1 MTIMNTTMSDYLD
14 PHNEELLQDFF
25 VEAESQVELLEA
37 NILVLEN
44 DTGNRDAI
52 DEIFRAAHTLKGAA
66 ATVQMTELA
75 EFTHAVEDALDEIRS
90 GHVSASGDLVD
101 ALLVCIDIIKEML
114 QKRREGSA
122 YSEDV
127 QHIVGRL
134 KSLVG
139 GEGAE
144 AAGKEAPGAPSAP
157 AVDREPAPQPVDD
170 AVQSG
175 TDAAVDGLPVY
186 VVSVSF
192 DENNPMNS
200 VGGIQAYAALK
211 GLGTILKTDPGL
223 DRLYEDEFFP
233 QVDYYLSSGSSPE
246 EIQKATAIP
255 DVTTGATVTP
265 QAPAGGSQAV
275 AAPPA
280 SAPSPAA
287 APAPAAEVSSAAE
300 TAEGPGSSEGP
311 GSPGGSDAVSS
322 TPEEG
327 VPPPGE
333 KKTTS
338 SVLRVDAARV
348 DQLLN
353 LVSETVIN
361 KASFNQLAN
370 ELGEAL
376 SEFGRGKAALR
387 EELRR
392 LVEELPELIG
402 IELDSQELRR
412 IRTEIGQRFGSLHS
426 SFDSFE
432 GKFKGATSK
441 FRSNAGVLSR
451 ITGDLQE
458 GVMRI
463 RMVPIAQVF
472 SRFPRLVRDLS
483 KSLGK
488 NIKLELEGQDTELD
502 KSVIEDL
509 LDPLIH
515 CVRNSID
522 HGIEA
527 RDERIEEG
535 KPEEGRLSMRAS
547 NEGNMIVIQ
556 VEDDGRGIDVESVK
570 KKAVDRNI
578 IHPNKDLSDT
588 EAFNL
593 IFTPGFST
601 AKSVTNVSG
610 RGVGLDVVKR
620 QIEKLNGTVSVW
632 SERGMGTTF
641 TMKIPLTLAIIQG
654 LLVRVGTETYAI
666 PITSIIDSHRIKPA
680 DIRLLDNYEVFN
692 LREDV
697 ISLLRLNR
705 LFGIRDGEARE
716 YYYVVIVGSG
726 ERRIGLLVDSL
737 IGEEDVVIKPLKDH
751 YTNAPGIAG
760 ANITGDGSVSLI
772 VDVSQLLEL
781 GYDHERRERSA
792 QVVG

>member
-1 MTIMNTTMSDYLD
+1 MLDMTIMNITMSDYLD
-14 PHNEELLQDFF
+14 PQNEELLQDFF

-127 QHIVGRL
+127 GDIVARL
-134 KSLVG
+134 KSLAG
-139 GEGAE
+139 GESPGSSDKKAPPPE
-144 AAGKEAPGAPSAP
+144 DAGPAQPVSPAQPSASR
-157 AVDREPAPQPVDD
+157 DAP
-170 AVQSG
+170 
-175 TDAAVDGLPVY
+175 DGLPVY

-192 DENNPMNS
+192 DESNPMNS

-211 GLGTILKTDPGL
+211 GLGTILKTDPEVEQ
-223 DRLYEDEFFP
+223 LYEDVFFP
-233 QVDYYLSSGSSPE
+233 RVDYYLSSGSSPE
-246 EIQKATAIP
+246 EIEKATVIP

-265 QAPAGGSQAV
+265 QGR
-275 AAPPA
+275 AASPDEA
-280 SAPSPAA
+280 APSPVSAT
-287 APAPAAEVSSAAE
+287 SSAAE
-300 TAEGPGSSEGP
+300 ELSAGP
-311 GSPGGSDAVSS
+311 
-322 TPEEG
+322 PEEPG
-327 VPPPGE
+327 AAASAPREEVPAPGE
-333 KKTTS
+333 KTTQS

-361 KASFNQLAN
+361 KASFNQLVN
-370 ELGEAL
+370 EFGDAL

-392 LVEELPELIG
+392 LLEELPELLG
-402 IELDSQELRR
+402 VELDNQEFRR
-412 IRTEIGQRFGSLHS
+412 LSREIGQRFGSLHS
-426 SFDSFE
+426 SFDAFE
-432 GKFKGATSK
+432 GLFKGATSK
-441 FRSNAGVLSR
+441 FRSNAGILSR

-463 RMVPIAQVF
+463 RMVPISQVF

-488 NIKLELEGQDTELD
+488 SVKLELEGQDTELD

-522 HGIEA
+522 HGIEG
-527 RDERIEEG
+527 REERAEEG
-535 KPEEGRLSMRAS
+535 KPEEGRLCMRAS

-570 KKAVDRNI
+570 KKAVDRSI

-593 IFTPGFST
+593 IFSPGFST

-632 SERGMGTTF
+632 SQRGMGTTF

-654 LLVRVGTETYAI
+654 LLVKVGSETYAI
-666 PITSIIDSHRIKPA
+666 PITSIIDSHRIKPT

>member
-1 MTIMNTTMSDYLD
+1 MPDMTIMNTTMSDYLD
-14 PHNEELLQDFF
+14 PQNEELLQDFF

-44 DTGNRDAI
+44 DTGSRDAI

-127 QHIVGRL
+127 GHIVARL

-139 GEGAE
+139 RESPAT
-144 AAGKEAPGAPSAP
+144 APEEPSPGP
-157 AVDREPAPQPVDD
+157 AVESPQPVSP
-170 AVQSG
+170 ASG
-175 TDAAVDGLPVY
+175 PAPPGTEAAPDGLPVY

-192 DENNPMNS
+192 DESNPMNS
-200 VGGIQAYAALK
+200 VGGIQVYAALK
-211 GLGTILKTDPGL
+211 GLGTILKTDPEL
-223 DRLYEDEFFP
+223 ERLYEDEFFP
-233 QVDYYLSSGSSPE
+233 RVDYYLSSGSAPG
-246 EIQKATAIP
+246 EIEKATAIP

-265 QAPAGGSQAV
+265 QDGAGAQETVAPSPVAVASEAAEDPSAAAGGSEV
-275 AAPPA
+275 
-280 SAPSPAA
+280 PS
-287 APAPAAEVSSAAE
+287 SS
-300 TAEGPGSSEGP
+300 
-311 GSPGGSDAVSS
+311 
-322 TPEEG
+322 PEEG
-327 VPPPGE
+327 VPAPGE

-370 ELGEAL
+370 EFGNAL

-387 EELRR
+387 EEVRR
-392 LVEELPELIG
+392 LVEELPELLG
-402 IELDSQELRR
+402 VELDNQELRR
-412 IRTEIGQRFGSLHS
+412 IRTEIGRRFGSLHS

-432 GKFKGATSK
+432 GQFKGATSK

-463 RMVPIAQVF
+463 RMVPISQVF

-488 NIKLELEGQDTELD
+488 SVKLELEGQDTELD

-522 HGIEA
+522 HGIES
-527 RDERIEEG
+527 REERIEEG

-556 VEDDGRGIDVESVK
+556 VEDDGHGIDVESVK

-593 IFTPGFST
+593 IFSPGFST

-654 LLVRVGTETYAI
+654 LLVKVGTETYAI
-666 PITSIIDSHRIKPA
+666 PITSIIDSHRIRPG

>member
-1 MTIMNTTMSDYLD
+1 
-14 PHNEELLQDFF
+14 
-25 VEAESQVELLEA
+25 
-37 NILVLEN
+37 
-44 DTGNRDAI
+44 
-52 DEIFRAAHTLKGAA
+52 
-66 ATVQMTELA
+66 
-75 EFTHAVEDALDEIRS
+75 
-90 GHVSASGDLVD
+90 
-101 ALLVCIDIIKEML
+101 
-114 QKRREGSA
+114 
-122 YSEDV
+122 
-127 QHIVGRL
+127 
-134 KSLVG
+134 
-139 GEGAE
+139 
-144 AAGKEAPGAPSAP
+144 
-157 AVDREPAPQPVDD
+157 
-170 AVQSG
+170 
-175 TDAAVDGLPVY
+175 
-186 VVSVSF
+186 
-192 DENNPMNS
+192 
-200 VGGIQAYAALK
+200 
-211 GLGTILKTDPGL
+211 
-223 DRLYEDEFFP
+223 
-233 QVDYYLSSGSSPE
+233 
-246 EIQKATAIP
+246 
-255 DVTTGATVTP
+255 VTP
-265 QAPAGGSQAV
+265 QGGAGSPDGA
-275 AAPPA
+275 
-280 SAPSPAA
+280 APSPVSAT
-287 APAPAAEVSSAAE
+287 PSAAEELSAGEPPRAAE
-300 TAEGPGSSEGP
+300 TAGSAEEP
-311 GSPGGSDAVSS
+311 EAASS
-322 TPEEG
+322 A
-327 VPPPGE
+327 PGE

-370 ELGEAL
+370 EFGDAL

-392 LVEELPELIG
+392 LVEELPELLG
-402 IELDSQELRR
+402 VELDNQELRR
-412 IRTEIGQRFGSLHS
+412 LRTEIGQRFGSLHS

-432 GKFKGATSK
+432 GQFKGATSK
-441 FRSNAGVLSR
+441 FRSNSGVLSR

-463 RMVPIAQVF
+463 RMVPISQVF

-488 NIKLELEGQDTELD
+488 SVKLELEGQDTELD

-522 HGIEA
+522 HGIEG
-527 RDERIEEG
+527 REERIEEG

-556 VEDDGRGIDVESVK
+556 VEDDGHGIDVESVK
-570 KKAVDRNI
+570 KKAVDRSI

-593 IFTPGFST
+593 IFSPGFST

-654 LLVRVGTETYAI
+654 LLVKVGTETYAI
-666 PITSIIDSHRIKPA
+666 PITSIIDSHRIKPT

-726 ERRIGLLVDSL
+726 DRRIGLLVDSL